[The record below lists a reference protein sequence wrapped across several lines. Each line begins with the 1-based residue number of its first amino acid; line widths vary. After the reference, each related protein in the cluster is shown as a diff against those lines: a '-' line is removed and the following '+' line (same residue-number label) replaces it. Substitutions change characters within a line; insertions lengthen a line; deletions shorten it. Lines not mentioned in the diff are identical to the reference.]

1 MLCSSNLLHGSVHGN
16 SDDTIS
22 DGNGNPSFLPDV
34 SWYDLCTFLASSL
47 GLPMDSIAVLIGID
61 WFAGM
66 FRTLMNVDIDVMIG
80 LLVASKLG
88 ELDRDVYDEKKT
100 VTY

>member
-1 MLCSSNLLHGSVHGN
+1 M
-16 SDDTIS
+16 
-22 DGNGNPSFLPDV
+22 
-34 SWYDLCTFLASSL
+34 SWYDLCTRWIRYRITSL
-47 GLPMDSIAVLIGID
+47 GLPLESIAVLIGID

>member
-1 MLCSSNLLHGSVHGN
+1 MLFWRSFTHWIGAVSYTHLDVYKRQVPGGSV
-16 SDDTIS
+16 I
-22 DGNGNPSFLPDV
+22 V
-34 SWYDLCTFLASSL
+34 YTFLATSL
-47 GLPMDSIAVLIGID
+47 GLPLESIAVLIGID